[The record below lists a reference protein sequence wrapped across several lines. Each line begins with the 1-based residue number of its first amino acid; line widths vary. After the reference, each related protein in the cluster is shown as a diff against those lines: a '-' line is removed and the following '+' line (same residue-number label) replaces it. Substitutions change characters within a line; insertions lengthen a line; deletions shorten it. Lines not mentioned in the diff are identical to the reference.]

1 MGNLLRVLNDKGS
14 TPKID
19 FFVDFEK
26 AEPTASETEVYEKV
40 NTVLSKAHQILQDLK
55 TYKGA
60 GEQIREMTNPAI
72 QNDFSYYRRT
82 LNRRKMDESQAGG
95 AGPDIPDDVANRMS
109 LFYANPTPMLNT
121 LSGATSKL
129 LQENPSLTLDNMTD
143 CFSTM
148 ASVCRVINENPTYA
162 SRFQSQDTILFCL
175 RVMVGAMIL
184 YDHVHPVGA
193 FAKKAGIDMKA
204 SIKVIKEN
212 ANAESAE
219 SLLNALRMAV
229 AFALTGFSLLV
240 RTTALA
246 LLELVA
252 SRVGLQQDG
261 STARW
266 VYSRMGL
273 QQDGSTAGWVY
284 SRVGLQQDGSTARWV
299 YSRMGLQQDGS
310 TAGWVYSRMGL
321 QQGLHDFLGERKVSS
336 LNTTVAMSQRMPPDN
351 QNPCH
356 LIIWVPPDNQ
366 NPGHLIIWVPPDNQ
380 NPCHLIIWVPP
391 DNQNPCH
398 LIIRCHATRSS
409 GF

>member
-40 NTVLSKAHQILQDLK
+40 NTVLSKAQQILQDLK
-55 TYKGA
+55 HIK
-60 GEQIREMTNPAI
+60 EQANRSERSISSLVMLCYLNTSHIILVMLCSLTQAISSLVMLCSLTQAISSLSCCVPLLKAIASPSSQKHQDAAWHAAITKQFAEVLDFTLSFDDLKMTNPAI

-82 LNRRKMDESQAGG
+82 LNRRKMSQ
-95 AGPDIPDDVANRMS
+95 
-109 LFYANPTPMLNT
+109 TPPPI
-121 LSGATSKL
+121 L
-129 LQENPSLTLDNMTD
+129 LKSEG
-143 CFSTM
+143 
-148 ASVCRVINENPTYA
+148 R
-162 SRFQSQDTILFCL
+162 
-175 RVMVGAMIL
+175 AMML

-193 FAKKAGIDMKA
+193 FAKRAGIDMKA

-252 SRVGLQQDG
+252 RVQCLIQY
-261 STARW
+261 TAGW

-284 SRVGLQQDGSTARWV
+284 SKMVYSRMGLQQVGLQQDGSTARWV

-321 QQGLHDFLGERKVSS
+321 QQGGGLQQVYSKMSLQQDGSTLPLH
-336 LNTTVAMSQRMPPDN
+336 
-351 QNPCH
+351 
-356 LIIWVPPDNQ
+356 
-366 NPGHLIIWVPPDNQ
+366 
-380 NPCHLIIWVPP
+380 
-391 DNQNPCH
+391 
-398 LIIRCHATRSS
+398 
-409 GF
+409 